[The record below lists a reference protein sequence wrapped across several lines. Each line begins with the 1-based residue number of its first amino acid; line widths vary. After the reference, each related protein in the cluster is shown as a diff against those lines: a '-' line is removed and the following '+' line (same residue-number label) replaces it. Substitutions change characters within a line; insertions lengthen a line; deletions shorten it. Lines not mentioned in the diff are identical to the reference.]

1 MNYDKIDCI
10 AIIYDCVANRN
21 HPSGASIKKECG
33 FTLFSPF
40 HEVSVIDVKIIIEE
54 LKSDQ
59 A

>member
-10 AIIYDCVANRN
+10 AIIYDCVANKK
-21 HPSGASIKKECG
+21 HPSGASIKNECG

-40 HEVSVIDVKIIIEE
+40 HEVSVIDIKIIIKE